1 MGKIWVSEAKEF
13 GGVEFMLQMLLKTSL
28 GKVGSLPPVWR
39 FKDVNVSRFGQGLK
53 GYQKA
58 GVKVNMR

>member
-28 GKVGSLPPVWR
+28 GKVGSLPLFGASR
-39 FKDVNVSRFGQGLK
+39 MSMYLVSVR
-53 GYQKA
+53 A
-58 GVKVNMR
+58 